1 MPPRKREVCG
11 KMVLYEQEMEYLSSV
26 LPGVYVPGGANGAK
40 LQLTASLP
48 AKGNPNGNVALRFG
62 TARSERDLLSGRRS

>member
-1 MPPRKREVCG
+1 
-11 KMVLYEQEMEYLSSV
+11 MVLYEQEMEYLSS
-26 LPGVYVPGGANGAK
+26 GVYVPGGANGAK

-48 AKGNPNGNVALRFG
+48 AKGNLNGNAALRYG